1 VPGEQ
6 PESRA
11 AFHRTWKANWLIE
24 LSVAFIVL
32 GALTREALL
41 ASVGIIVALTLAVLG
56 LRLYTNLTDMRGKL
70 QLNSRLPRS
79 RMMLGESV
87 DGELRVRNGSNT
99 VARVDGISAKLDE
112 ELRLTF
118 QAASSEFIER
128 GDEVNFPFAV
138 TPLTRGR
145 FQITSFSLTLTDPR
159 HLLTAELFFEQPTW
173 LEILPGIVQPLTPRS
188 LYAGG
193 SNILHKIPL
202 GVDYVGIRDYAPAD
216 EDHKVEWK
224 ATARLRRLMVKEFH
238 PETETNLRILIDTG
252 GTMHQQ
258 SYVGTRLDEAM
269 AVAQL
274 LAQAATT
281 MEKGVGV
288 YFYDETQVRKELTPA
303 KGDEQFTSLQ
313 GLTPTR
319 KSAAAEVGVVG
330 PHTQPLGLLRSVL
343 PQNDHVA
350 AYLRLLRHMLGRG
363 YGNAGVY
370 KAIQAATSAHHD
382 NVLIVL
388 TDLETNVD
396 ALIEAA
402 STHGARVIVSQI
414 GAPWRLNPSLEQ
426 GYAEY
431 QRNLGILKRL
441 RAQGLRV
448 FDVRPEELLEIIVGN
463 ISSML
468 PVMSSRE

>member
-1 VPGEQ
+1 VKV
-6 PESRA
+6 SKATIRT
-11 AFHRTWKANWLIE
+11 TWKANWLIE

-32 GALTREALL
+32 GAVTREALL
-41 ASVGIIVALTLAVLG
+41 ASVGVIVGLTLAVLG
-56 LRLYTNLTDMRGKL
+56 LRFYINLRDMRGKL
-70 QLNSRLPRS
+70 QLDSRLPRS

-99 VARVDGISAKLDE
+99 VVRVVGIGAKLDS
-112 ELRLTF
+112 ELRLMF
-118 QAASSEFIER
+118 QGARSGLIER
-128 GDEVNFPFAV
+128 GDEVNFAFAV

-159 HLLTAELFFEQPTW
+159 HLFTAELLFEQPTW

-202 GVDYVGIRDYAPAD
+202 GVDYAGIREYAPGD

-238 PETETNLRILIDTG
+238 PETETNLQILIDTG
-252 GTMHQQ
+252 RTMHQQ

-274 LAQAATT
+274 LIQIATT
-281 MEKGVGV
+281 MEKAVGV

-313 GLTPTR
+313 DFTPTR
-319 KSAAAEVGVVG
+319 KSAAAEAEVVG
-330 PHTQPLGLLRSVL
+330 SHTQPLGLLRSVL
-343 PQNDHVA
+343 PQNDQIA
-350 AYLRLLRHMLGRG
+350 AYLRLLRHMLGRS
-363 YGNAGVY
+363 YRNAGIY
-370 KAIQAATSAHHD
+370 KAIQAATSVHLD
-382 NVLIVL
+382 NVLVVL
-388 TDLETNVD
+388 TDLETNID

-431 QRNLGILKRL
+431 RRNLGILKRL

-448 FDVRPEELLEIIVGN
+448 FDVRPEELLEIIVSNLG
-463 ISSML
+463 ML
-468 PVMSSRE
+468 TVANYRE